1 MAKRF
6 KYLFIGLCFLMII
19 ATCFGCTNSK
29 NSNIQDSAVNY
40 LKEQAY
46 NVQGSADKDGFTVK
60 GEKENSTIS
69 IECSDLQSSNPKITI
84 TLNNAID
91 GYSQKYKSID
101 YSELSKLAEI
111 LNINNIDEGVI
122 KKACED
128 KRTCYDTSNADYTLD
143 DNKIMSKIYRIG
155 IDENPVIEYDL
166 YSKNDSVKISS
177 NI

>member
-6 KYLFIGLCFLMII
+6 KYLFVGLCFLMII

-29 NSNIQDSAVNY
+29 NGDIQGSTVNY

-46 NVQGSADKDGFTVK
+46 NVQESAGKDGFTVK

-69 IECSDLQSSNPKITI
+69 I
-84 TLNNAID
+84 
-91 GYSQKYKSID
+91 D

-111 LNINNIDEGVI
+111 LNISNIDEGVI

-166 YSKNDSVKISS
+166 YSKNESVIISS

>member
-1 MAKRF
+1 MTKRF

-29 NSNIQDSAVNY
+29 NGDIQGSAVDY
-40 LKEQAY
+40 LKEQNY
-46 NVQGSADKDGFTVK
+46 TVQESVGKDGFTVK

-69 IECSDLQSSNPKITI
+69 IECSDLKSNNPKTTI

-91 GYSQKYKSID
+91 GYSQKYESID
-101 YSELSKLAEI
+101 YSELSELAKI

-128 KRTCYDTSNADYTLD
+128 KRTCYDTSNTDYTLD

-166 YSKNDSVKISS
+166 YSKNEIVIISS

>member
-6 KYLFIGLCFLMII
+6 KYLFVGLCFLMII
-19 ATCFGCTNSK
+19 ATCFSCTNSK
-29 NSNIQDSAVNY
+29 SGDIQGSTVNY

-46 NVQGSADKDGFTVK
+46 NVQESAGKDGFTVK

-69 IECSDLQSSNPKITI
+69 IECSDLQSNKSKITI

-128 KRTCYDTSNADYTLD
+128 KRTCYDTSNADDTLD

-166 YSKNDSVKISS
+166 YSKNESVIISS

>member
-1 MAKRF
+1 MTKRF

-29 NSNIQDSAVNY
+29 NGDMQGSAVDY
-40 LKEQAY
+40 LKEQNY
-46 NVQGSADKDGFTVK
+46 TVQENNGKDGFTVK

-69 IECSDLQSSNPKITI
+69 IECSDLKNNNPKITI

-111 LNINNIDEGVI
+111 LNINNIDEGII

-166 YSKNDSVKISS
+166 YSKNESVIISS

>member
-19 ATCFGCTNSK
+19 ATCFGCTKSK
-29 NSNIQDSAVNY
+29 NSNIQGSAVNY

-46 NVQGSADKDGFTVK
+46 NVKGSTDKDGFTVK

-69 IECSDLQSSNPKITI
+69 IECSDLRSSNPKITI

-122 KKACED
+122 KKRA
-128 KRTCYDTSNADYTLD
+128 
-143 DNKIMSKIYRIG
+143 RIKG
-155 IDENPVIEYDL
+155 LATIPQMPITHL
-166 YSKNDSVKISS
+166 MTIKL
-177 NI
+177 

>member
-1 MAKRF
+1 MR
-6 KYLFIGLCFLMII
+6 L
-19 ATCFGCTNSK
+19 T
-29 NSNIQDSAVNY
+29 V
-40 LKEQAY
+40 
-46 NVQGSADKDGFTVK
+46 TVK
-60 GEKENSTIS
+60 
-69 IECSDLQSSNPKITI
+69 
-84 TLNNAID
+84 
-91 GYSQKYKSID
+91 KYKSID

-155 IDENPVIEYDL
+155 IDKNPVIEYDL
-166 YSKNDSVKISS
+166 YSKNESVKISS

>member
-1 MAKRF
+1 
-6 KYLFIGLCFLMII
+6 MII

-29 NSNIQDSAVNY
+29 NSNIQGSAVNY

-46 NVQGSADKDGFTVK
+46 NVQENADKDGFTVK
-60 GEKENSTIS
+60 GEKENITIS

-91 GYSQKYKSID
+91 DYSQKYKSID

-143 DNKIMSKIYRIG
+143 DNK
-155 IDENPVIEYDL
+155 L
-166 YSKNDSVKISS
+166 
-177 NI
+177 

>member
-6 KYLFIGLCFLMII
+6 KYLFVGLCFLMII

-29 NSNIQDSAVNY
+29 NGDIQGSTVNY

-46 NVQGSADKDGFTVK
+46 NVQESAGKDGFTVK

-69 IECSDLQSSNPKITI
+69 IECSDLKSNKSKITI

-128 KRTCYDTSNADYTLD
+128 KRTCYDNSNADYTLD

-166 YSKNDSVKISS
+166 YSKNESVIISS